1 MSLVDPEDFKL
12 NESLKISRKKL
23 AQIIKEEIM
32 SVINEQSLEDRMRSE
47 EDPTGVF
54 APGDPKDDGRY
65 QDSER
70 KDLDPIKTSH
80 KNMGIKG
87 PTRLKAAGKEL
98 IAASNKFSEELE
110 QVYLSTKNLDLDD
123 DTDNKLASLFK
134 ASEKLHLHV
143 VRRVFGALKLVRN
156 VKFY

>member
-1 MSLVDPEDFKL
+1 M
-12 NESLKISRKKL
+12 KITRKKL

-32 SVINEQSLEDRMRSE
+32 SALNEQSVEDRMRSE

-54 APGDPKDDGRY
+54 APADPKDDGRY

-110 QVYLSTKNLDLDD
+110 QVALSMKNLDLDAE
-123 DTDNKLASLFK
+123 TRSNIASLFH
-134 ASEKLHLHV
+134 AHEKLHLHV
-143 VRRVFGALKLVRN
+143 VRRVAGALKLVRN
-156 VKFY
+156 MRF

>member
-1 MSLVDPEDFKL
+1 M
-12 NESLKISRKKL
+12 KISRKKL

-32 SVINEQSLEDRMRSE
+32 SALNEQSVEDRMRSE

-110 QVYLSTKNLDLDD
+110 QVALQMKNLDLDAG
-123 DTDNKLASLFK
+123 TRETASKIGSLFF
-134 ASEKLHLHV
+134 AHEKLHLHV
-143 VRRVFGALKLVRN
+143 VRRVAGVLKLVRN
-156 VKFY
+156 TRF

>member
-1 MSLVDPEDFKL
+1 M
-12 NESLKISRKKL
+12 KISRKKL

-32 SVINEQSLEDRMRSE
+32 SALNEQSVEDRMRSE

-80 KNMGIKG
+80 KNMGFKG
-87 PTRLKAAGKEL
+87 PTRIKAAGKEL
-98 IAASNKFSEELE
+98 IAAANKYSEELE
-110 QVYLSTKNLDLDD
+110 QLAKSTKNLDLDD
-123 DTDNKLASLFK
+123 GTRIKIASLFK
-134 ASEKLHLHV
+134 AHDMIHLHV
-143 VRRVFGALKLVRN
+143 IRRIAGTTKLVRN
-156 VKFY
+156 MRSESENF

>member
-1 MSLVDPEDFKL
+1 M
-12 NESLKISRKKL
+12 KISRKKL

-32 SVINEQSLEDRMRSE
+32 SALNEQSVEDRMRSE

-110 QVYLSTKNLDLDD
+110 QVALQMKNLDLDAG
-123 DTDNKLASLFK
+123 TRETASKMDRLWH
-134 ASEKLHLHV
+134 AHSKLHLHV
-143 VRRVFGALKLVRN
+143 IRRVASVLKLVRN
-156 VKFY
+156 TRF